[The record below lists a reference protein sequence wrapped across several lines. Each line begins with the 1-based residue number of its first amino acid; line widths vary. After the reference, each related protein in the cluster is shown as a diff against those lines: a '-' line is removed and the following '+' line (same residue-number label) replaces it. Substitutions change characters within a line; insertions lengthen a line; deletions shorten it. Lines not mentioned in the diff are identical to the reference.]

1 MHAYQ
6 LFKNIDHVCIL
17 RESLRR
23 VGGSNNNN
31 NNFCQQTLY
40 SKSFCYCLSL
50 FDLLHQFLL
59 LLLFF
64 KGTTEQDSCSDRE
77 RLSSHQNRNDANKN
91 INNAFSSTRDDTLKG
106 GC

>member
-1 MHAYQ
+1 M
-6 LFKNIDHVCIL
+6 CIL

-23 VGGSNNNN
+23 VGGSNNN

-50 FDLLHQFLL
+50 FDLHQFLL

-91 INNAFSSTRDDTLKG
+91 INRHETTHLREDVKRVAVSFKSQ
-106 GC
+106 